1 MFPTVARLSKA
12 SRAPLTG
19 KRGNKD
25 FYKGTRQAFLPG
37 GHRTGAPG
45 KHVVG
50 GKAKY
55 RLIDEKVRVFVAPP
69 IQTIKNSPLKPYVS
83 VKVNLTKEEER
94 LPYGRFRAAGG
105 LTPQHFLRVSREKDR
120 VARMG
125 PESLGKTP
133 SWLNAEQKVE
143 KKKAKIAGIQPI
155 TTPPLAQ

>member
-1 MFPTVARLSKA
+1 MHPSIVRLSKA

-25 FYKGTRQAFLPG
+25 FYKGTRQAYLPG

-50 GKAKY
+50 GSAKY

-69 IQTIKNSPLKPYVS
+69 IEEITTSALKPYVS

-94 LPYGRFRAAGG
+94 LPYGRFRKAGG
-105 LTPQHFLRVSREKDR
+105 LTPEQFLRVSRERDR
-120 VARMG
+120 LETFG
-125 PESLGKTP
+125 PGHFKLKPTWLSL
-133 SWLNAEQKVE
+133 QE
-143 KKKAKIAGIQPI
+143 KLGITAPVKAS
-155 TTPPLAQ
+155 